1 MKKVVKFAIGVFAIS
16 LYSGIKISG
25 VLTTKTYN
33 NPDDVAS
40 GESELVRA
48 RAHFSSNYIGEEKKY
63 TVPLPLVPIVM
74 IGYMQKAIR
83 LTVDHQ
89 IRTVEYQNRISPEQ
103 YLNEV

>member
-1 MKKVVKFAIGVFAIS
+1 MNKVAKIALGVFIAS
-16 LYSGIKISG
+16 LYSGVKLAG

-40 GESELVRA
+40 GESEVVKA

-89 IRTVEYQNRISPEQ
+89 IRSVEYQNRISPEQ